1 MKARLV
7 SAVVLAV
14 AVALSTAGC
23 GFITPQATDYEYAPS
38 DGVNVDA
45 GAVDV
50 RNALFI
56 TNNDATTFNLSM
68 TTVTAE
74 KSAQDLK
81 ITLVI
86 DGERSSKKLSVESG
100 LTKYGNAEDG
110 QEQIVFTNLDLKAG
124 QTVLAY
130 FEVTGTEPV
139 QQYVPVLD
147 GSMKEYKSLVVD

>member
-7 SAVVLAV
+7 SAVVLAA

-23 GFITPQATDYEYAPS
+23 GFITPQATNYEYAPS
-38 DGVNVDA
+38 DGVNVTIGD
-45 GAVDV
+45 VDV

-56 TNNDATTFNLSM
+56 TNDDATKFNLSM
-68 TTVTAE
+68 TAVSAE

-86 DGERSSKKLSVESG
+86 DGERSSKQLAIKPG
-100 LTKYGNAEDG
+100 LTKYGNKQDG
-110 QEQIVFTNLDLKAG
+110 QELIVFTDLDLKAG

-130 FEVTGTEPV
+130 FEVPGIEPAE
-139 QQYVPVLD
+139 QYIPVLD
-147 GSMKEYKSLVVD
+147 GSMKEYEPLVVN